1 VRHAAGLGAATSV
14 RFVPITLP
22 AAKVPNP
29 SGDLGA
35 TPGQCWA
42 AISRPPLTPSGAYP
56 TPQRPTLTSTHKN
69 TDNRSPPGHLSG

>member
-42 AISRPPLTPSGAYP
+42 AKPARQPSAPLPLGRIP
-56 TPQRPTLTSTHKN
+56 DGDVP
-69 TDNRSPPGHLSG
+69 

>member
-42 AISRPPLTPSGAYP
+42 AARQSSTPHPLGHVRPNHFRRQLLANAAIAASRVSV
-56 TPQRPTLTSTHKN
+56 
-69 TDNRSPPGHLSG
+69 